1 MIRRNRQIRKEE
13 KLRAKRSFS
22 DHDVYWMKDWFL
34 RIVPKMLEE
43 LIKRNKGFPP
53 SFENDYYKEHHLDYF
68 SLSEEEKIKISNV
81 SYHCDCK
88 GKSKRTTFA

>member
-13 KLRAKRSFS
+13 KLRAKRGFS

-43 LIKRNKGFPP
+43 LIKHNKGFPT
-53 SFENDYYKEHHLDYF
+53 SFEDDYYKENIQRAKDAGLMVGVYFFSQALD
-68 SLSEEEKIKISNV
+68 
-81 SYHCDCK
+81 
-88 GKSKRTTFA
+88 